1 LAYLRAPACCF
12 APSFV
17 GLLPWFL
24 GSFALFVPKPLD
36 FCLRKCDNES
46 RQKGNAL
53 NQRRNQMLRAT
64 ISFQIED
71 ENNDEADAELFQ
83 AIQKLITEAGYE
95 PSVEIYEEN

>member
-1 LAYLRAPACCF
+1 
-12 APSFV
+12 
-17 GLLPWFL
+17 
-24 GSFALFVPKPLD
+24 
-36 FCLRKCDNES
+36 
-46 RQKGNAL
+46 
-53 NQRRNQMLRAT
+53 MLRAT